1 MAVLKQTSPT
11 AWPIAPKPVPSN
23 TVPSARTRSALAFGS
38 TQAVLAGSPPEW
50 AGCFSLIESLSLGGA
65 PAFASPSARSRL
77 GAILRE
83 AIAVLRDE
91 INTALRE
98 AMKARDERRVSTLR
112 LINAALK
119 NADIDAQGRG
129 KPVLSDEEILGLLQK
144 LIKQRQEAIELYNK
158 AGRAELAARERG
170 EMEIIGAYLPKQ
182 MSEAEG
188 KAAVADAIKATGA
201 SGIKDMG
208 KVMAA
213 LKQDYAGRL
222 DFAKASGWV
231 KQLLSG

>member
-1 MAVLKQTSPT
+1 M
-11 AWPIAPKPVPSN
+11 
-23 TVPSARTRSALAFGS
+23 
-38 TQAVLAGSPPEW
+38 
-50 AGCFSLIESLSLGGA
+50 
-65 PAFASPSARSRL
+65 
-77 GAILRE
+77 
-83 AIAVLRDE
+83 LRDE

-129 KPVLSDEEILGLLQK
+129 KPVLSDEEILPLLQK
-144 LIKQRQEAIELYNK
+144 LIKQRQEAVELYDK

-182 MSEAEG
+182 MSEAEA
-188 KAAVADAIKATGA
+188 KAAVAKAIKATGA
-201 SGIKDMG
+201 TSMKDMG

-213 LKQDYAGRL
+213 LKQGYAGKIDVGRV
-222 DFAKASGWV
+222 SGWV
-231 KQLLSG
+231 KELLAG